1 MPNRRTLTALAAALL
16 WVGGLAAC
24 SGDSPA
30 GPSQRPASDLVFI
43 RAAAD
48 APPLVSPQVQ
58 LWAKVG
64 DTRDV
69 ELRYANTGG
78 TYGGDECLEFKVPN
92 NGLYKKPDGTLFQPG
107 DSVLITIKVVDLQH
121 FNFEFQPAGLQFS
134 PDHPA
139 ELRVSYKWADP
150 DINGDGVVDDRDR
163 LRDIGFWKQ
172 EAEGLDWFRVGTT
185 RDSNLQE
192 LRAKI
197 LGFTKYAL
205 AAD

>member
-16 WVGGLAAC
+16 SAGVLAAC

-30 GPSQRPASDLVFI
+30 GPSQRPASELVFL
-43 RAAAD
+43 RAANN

-58 LWAKVG
+58 LWARVG

-69 ELRYANTGG
+69 ELRYASTGG
-78 TYGGDECLEFKVPN
+78 SYAGDECLEFKVPN
-92 NGLYKKPDGTLFQPG
+92 NGLYKKPDGTLFRPG
-107 DSVLITIKVVDLQH
+107 DSVLITIKIVDLQH

-150 DINGDGVVDDRDR
+150 DLNGDGVVDDRDR
-163 LRDIGFWKQ
+163 LRDIGFWRQ
-172 EAEGLDWFRVGTT
+172 EADGLDWFRVGTT

-197 LGFTKYAL
+197 LGFTRYAL
-205 AAD
+205 ASD